1 MYKIFLINH
10 GYFTQHEFDTFQA
23 VMNWVKARLCFEVSV
38 WHDDEMV
45 ATWSPISGTTTM
57 NDGRRLA

>member
-1 MYKIFLINH
+1 MYKIYLTNH
-10 GYFTQHEFDTFQA
+10 GYFTQNEFATFQDA
-23 VMNWVKARLCFEVSV
+23 LDFVKKTCFEVSIY
-38 WHDDEMV
+38 HDGEMV